1 MLSVVIPIYNEEEL
15 INELVSRVSDTL
27 NGIGEDYE
35 IIFVDDGSIDGSVDK
50 LLEKQKSNK
59 SIKIVSLSRNFGHQA
74 ALTAGLEYA
83 KGDFIAI
90 LDGDLQDPPELMVEM
105 YDALSSGKHD
115 VAIGYRKERNDENK
129 NRRLMTR
136 IFHYIFSRV
145 SNLEDI
151 EHTGHFSMM
160 TRKALKALLSMN
172 EKTRYLP
179 GLRSFIG
186 FRQVKI
192 EYTRQARSAGE
203 SKMKLRQLI
212 KLAADAM
219 FAFSRIP
226 VRFCLILGLSGV
238 VIFLLVGVYVI
249 VSKVAG
255 WAPIGWS
262 STLISIYFLGS
273 VQLTFLGILGEY
285 LFRIYKE
292 SQNRPL
298 YFVKEVFD

>member
-15 INELVSRVSDTL
+15 INELVGRVSETL
-27 NGIGEDYE
+27 TGIGEE
-35 IIFVDDGSIDGSVDK
+35 HEMIFVDDGSSDGSVDK
-50 LLEKQKSNK
+50 LLLEKKSN
-59 SIKIVSLSRNFGHQA
+59 SNIKVISLSRNFGHQA

-90 LDGDLQDPPELMVEM
+90 LDGDLQDPPELMAEM
-105 YDALSSGKHD
+105 YSTLSTGKHD
-115 VAIGYRKERNDENK
+115 VAIGYRKERYDENK

-186 FRQVKI
+186 FRQVKV

>member
-1 MLSVVIPIYNEEEL
+1 VISVVIPIYNEEDL
-15 INELVSRVSDTL
+15 IEELVTRVTGTL
-27 NGIGEDYE
+27 KSIGQNYE
-35 IIFVDDGSIDGSVDK
+35 VIFVDDGSSDRSVEM
-50 LLEKQKSNK
+50 LLKERENNSN
-59 SIKIVSLSRNFGHQA
+59 IKIISLSRNFGHQA
-74 ALTAGLEYA
+74 ALTAGLAYA
-83 KGDFIAI
+83 KGDYIAL
-90 LDGDLQDPPELMVEM
+90 LDGDLQDPPELLADMFN
-105 YDALSSGKHD
+105 ALRSGKYD

-129 NRRLMTR
+129 KRRLMTR
-136 IFHYIFSRV
+136 VFHYFFSRI

-160 TRKALKALLSMN
+160 TRRALDALLTMQ

-186 FRQVKI
+186 FTQVKI
-192 EYTRQARSAGE
+192 TYTRQARSAGE

-212 KLAADAM
+212 RLAADAM

-226 VRFCLILGLSGV
+226 VRFCLFLGLAGV
-238 VIFLLVGVYVI
+238 GIFFLVGIYVL

-262 STLISIYFLGS
+262 STLISIYFMGS
-273 VQLTFLGILGEY
+273 LQLTFLGVLGEY

-298 YFVKEVFD
+298 YFIKNIYE

>member
-15 INELVSRVSDTL
+15 INELVSRVTETL
-27 NGIGEDYE
+27 TGIGKDYE
-35 IIFVDDGSIDGSVDK
+35 MIFVDDGSSDGSVDM
-50 LLEKQKSNK
+50 LLEKKMANSN
-59 SIKIVSLSRNFGHQA
+59 IKIISLSRNFGHQA

-90 LDGDLQDPPELMVEM
+90 LDGDLQDPPELMAKM
-105 YDALSSGKHD
+105 YNTLSTGKHD
-115 VAIGYRKERNDENK
+115 IAIGYRKERNDENK

-186 FRQVKI
+186 FRQVKV
-192 EYTRQARSAGE
+192 EYTRQPRSAGE

>member
-1 MLSVVIPIYNEEEL
+1 MLSVVIPIYNEQEL

-35 IIFVDDGSIDGSVDK
+35 IIFVDDGSIDGSVDE

-105 YDALSSGKHD
+105 YDALSSEKHD

-186 FRQVKI
+186 FRQVKV

>member
-1 MLSVVIPIYNEEEL
+1 MLSVVIPIYNEEKV
-15 INELVSRVSDTL
+15 IDELVSRVTDTL
-27 NGIGEDYE
+27 AGIGQEYE
-35 IIFVDDGSIDGSVDK
+35 IIFVDDGSNDGSVNS
-50 LLEKQKSNK
+50 LLEKKQKNNN
-59 SIKIVSLSRNFGHQA
+59 IKIISLSRNFGHQA

-83 KGDFIAI
+83 HGDYIAI
-90 LDGDLQDPPELMVEM
+90 LDGDLQDPPELMAEM
-105 YDALSSGKHD
+105 YNYLSTGKHD
-115 VAIGYRKERNDENK
+115 VSIGYRKERNDENK

-136 IFHYIFSRV
+136 IFHYIFSRI
-145 SNLEDI
+145 SNLDDI
-151 EHTGHFSMM
+151 EHTGHYSMM
-160 TRKALKALLSMN
+160 NRKALKALLSMN

-186 FRQVKI
+186 FRQVKV

-203 SKMKLRQLI
+203 SKMKLKHLI
-212 KLAADAM
+212 RLAADAM

-238 VIFLLVGVYVI
+238 AIFLLVGVYVI

-273 VQLTFLGILGEY
+273 IQLTFLGVLGEY

-298 YFVKEVFD
+298 YFIKDIFE

>member
-1 MLSVVIPIYNEEEL
+1 MISAVIPIYNEEDL
-15 INELVSRVSDTL
+15 IEELVSRVTGTL
-27 NGIGEDYE
+27 KGIGQNYE
-35 IIFVDDGSIDGSVDK
+35 VIFVDDGSADRSVEM
-50 LLEKQKSNK
+50 LLKERESN
-59 SIKIVSLSRNFGHQA
+59 SNIKVISLSRNFGHQA

-83 KGDFIAI
+83 KGDYIAL
-90 LDGDLQDPPELMVEM
+90 LDGDLQDPPELMADM
-105 YDALSSGKHD
+105 FNALRTGNYD

-129 NRRLMTR
+129 KRRLMTR
-136 IFHYIFSRV
+136 VFHYLFSRI

-160 TRKALKALLSMN
+160 TRRALDALLTMQ

-192 EYTRQARSAGE
+192 TYTRQARSAGE

-212 KLAADAM
+212 RLAADAM

-226 VRFCLILGLSGV
+226 VRFCLFLGLAGV
-238 VIFLLVGVYVI
+238 GIFLLVGIYVL
-249 VSKVAG
+249 VSKMAG

-273 VQLTFLGILGEY
+273 VQLTFLGVLGEY

-298 YFVKEVFD
+298 YFIKDIYE

>member
-15 INELVSRVSDTL
+15 IDELVSRVTDTL
-27 NGIGEDYE
+27 AGIGEEHE
-35 IIFVDDGSIDGSVDK
+35 IIFVDDGSGDGSVNS
-50 LLEKQKSNK
+50 LLEKKQQNNN
-59 SIKIVSLSRNFGHQA
+59 IKIISLSRNFGHQA
-74 ALTAGLEYA
+74 ALTAGLEFA
-83 KGDFIAI
+83 HGDFIAI

-105 YDALSSGKHD
+105 YNALSTDKHD
-115 VAIGYRKERNDENK
+115 VAIGYRKERKDDNK
-129 NRRLMTR
+129 KRRLMTR

-145 SNLEDI
+145 SNLDDI

-160 TRKALKALLSMN
+160 NRKALKALLSMN

-192 EYTRQARSAGE
+192 EYTRQTRSAGE
-203 SKMKLRQLI
+203 SKMKLKHLI
-212 KLAADAM
+212 RLAADAM

-226 VRFCLILGLSGV
+226 VRFCLLLGLSGV
-238 VIFLLVGVYVI
+238 VIFLLVGIYVI

-273 VQLTFLGILGEY
+273 IQLTFLGVLGEY